1 MAAAHK
7 HCLLVVDD
15 EPDVSDSINDLLRHE
30 FHVLKAKSAAEGARL
45 MQENEVHIVMTD
57 QRMPNVTGVELLKNV
72 RHRHPH
78 AVRVLFTGFA
88 DLEAIIEAINQGHIF
103 KFLRKPWHT
112 DELLAIVREA
122 AKEYDRLVDKDE
134 EFARLRS
141 EVDVLRQRVT
151 TLEQEIAQ
159 LRGTKP

>member
-1 MAAAHK
+1 
-7 HCLLVVDD
+7 
-15 EPDVSDSINDLLRHE
+15 DVSDSINDLLRHE
-30 FHVLKAKSAAEGARL
+30 FQVLKAKSAAEGARL

-103 KFLRKPWHT
+103 KFLKKPWLPE
-112 DELLAIVREA
+112 ELLAIVREA
-122 AKEYDRLVDKDE
+122 AREYDRIVDRDE
-134 EFARLRS
+134 EFTRLRPKS
-141 EVDVLRQRVT
+141 SSCASALARWNRRSP
-151 TLEQEIAQ
+151 AC
-159 LRGTKP
+159 RGERHDSS